1 MFKRSTRLTTRLLW
15 GAVAGAAGATALNA
29 VTYGDMLVRAR
40 ASSSVP
46 ATVAGRLADRLG
58 IAPLASDNDSD
69 AAKNR
74 RSAAGALLGYGTG
87 IGVGVAYGALRSTSG
102 TDHLVRDGVL
112 LGVAAMAMS
121 DAPTAFRISPT
132 DSPPQP
138 RTTPAVDA
146 PARQPVRISHTDI
159 PGVSQASNPDRVC
172 HADR

>member
-87 IGVGVAYGALRSTSG
+87 IGVGVAYGALRPTSG

-121 DAPTAFRISPT
+121 DAPTALTGTS
-132 DSPPQP
+132 DP
-138 RTTPAVDA
+138 RTWSASA
-146 PARQPVRISHTDI
+146 WLTDLV
-159 PGVSQASNPDRVC
+159 PHLAYGFATAAAYNTR
-172 HADR
+172 R